1 MSWDGDRDLCDRCG
15 NLFLPE
21 QVCDPCRTDSEIVRA
36 AAHVIRLRLRP
47 GRRPRFVTS
56 VFIGVL
62 ERYADALA
70 ANDALG

>member
-21 QVCDPCRTDSEIVRA
+21 QVCDPCRSDSEIVRA

-47 GRRPRFVTS
+47 GRR
-56 VFIGVL
+56 
-62 ERYADALA
+62 RYLNAGQWDAKMPKGMILW
-70 ANDALG
+70 LP